1 MRLKSRYIQTSTAC
15 EVLAVETTNNEKE
28 KTMNENTIII
38 TSTSANDVPILARLM
53 SKDHLHAAEI
63 ATEAENA
70 RRLSHS
76 LFYQT
81 NVEYIGQLSRRL
93 AYLETITTWETF
105 EDATT
110 CDYNDL
116 AVCVERALTCTRIR
130 SIDEVLDRRYTFS
143 DERRNV
149 YYAQVLIGLCVIGIA
164 SRTID
169 TADIEPDKWDRRF
182 QSLFIMAFMIAHECA
197 CFAKYSAQYTD
208 GQTLASRCTID
219 AAELKERFERLH
231 MYLSEELAED

>member
-1 MRLKSRYIQTSTAC
+1 
-15 EVLAVETTNNEKE
+15 
-28 KTMNENTIII
+28 MNENTIII
-38 TSTSANDVPILARLM
+38 TSTSTNDTPILARLM

-63 ATEAENA
+63 AGEVETA

-81 NVEYIGQLSRRL
+81 NVEYIGQLGRRL
-93 AYLETITTWETF
+93 AYLETITTWEIF

-116 AVCVERALTCTRIR
+116 AACVERALACTRKR
-130 SIDEVLDRRYTFS
+130 SIDEIIAREYTFE
-143 DERRNV
+143 DERRNAS
-149 YYAQVLIGLCVIGIA
+149 YAQTLIGLCLIGIA

-169 TADIEPDKWDRRF
+169 NADIEPDKWNRRF
-182 QSLFIMAFMIAHECA
+182 QSLFKMAFLIAHECV
-197 CFAKYSAQYTD
+197 CFVKYSAQYAN

-219 AAELKERFERLH
+219 APDLAERFERLH
-231 MYLSEELAED
+231 VYLSEELAED